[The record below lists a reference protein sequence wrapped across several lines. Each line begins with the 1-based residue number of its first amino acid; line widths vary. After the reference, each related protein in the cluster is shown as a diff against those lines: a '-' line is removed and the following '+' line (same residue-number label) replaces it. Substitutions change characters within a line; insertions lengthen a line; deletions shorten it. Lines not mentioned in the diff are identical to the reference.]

1 MAGRSGDI
9 IVALKSGVSAARA
22 LPTRFMMGH
31 AGPYHHDTAVPIV
44 FWWAGAKPA
53 TRILPVDTTSIAPT
67 LANLAGI
74 KAPADLDGRCI
85 DIGYGAA
92 CH

>member
-1 MAGRSGDI
+1 
-9 IVALKSGVSAARA
+9 
-22 LPTRFMMGH
+22 MMGH
-31 AGPYHHDTAVPIV
+31 AGPYHHDTAVPIL
-44 FWWAGAKPA
+44 FWWPGAKPA

-85 DIGYGAA
+85 DIGYGTA
-92 CH
+92 CR